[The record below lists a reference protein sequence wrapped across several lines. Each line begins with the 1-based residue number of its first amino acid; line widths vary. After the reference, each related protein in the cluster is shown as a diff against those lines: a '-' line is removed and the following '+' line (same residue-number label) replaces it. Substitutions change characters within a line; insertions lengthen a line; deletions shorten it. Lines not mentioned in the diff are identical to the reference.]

1 MENNICQVSLE
12 ASRLESF
19 TQVRSLRK
27 GVNGVD
33 LRIPGMITQDGLDI
47 GKH

>member
-1 MENNICQVSLE
+1 MSSKLG
-12 ASRLESF
+12 SF

-27 GVNGVD
+27 DVNGVD